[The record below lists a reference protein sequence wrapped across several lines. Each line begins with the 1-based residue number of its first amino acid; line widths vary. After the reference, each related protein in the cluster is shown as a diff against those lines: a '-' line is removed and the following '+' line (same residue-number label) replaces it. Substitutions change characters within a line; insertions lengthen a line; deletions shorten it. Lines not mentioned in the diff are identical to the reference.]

1 MFCEPMNFSKRACMA
16 RIEAACMRH
25 QSNQWEGRRLCRTF
39 CATRRRRQAC
49 FVCWSARRAC
59 EGIGCAHMEHTEE
72 LPACDVA
79 EASGAFSVTG
89 EGSGGKAG
97 DQAGSASPG
106 VAERAACVRRS
117 E

>member
-16 RIEAACMRH
+16 QQHACGIRAT
-25 QSNQWEGRRLCRTF
+25 NGKEGVSAER